1 MTNNDRWL
9 CFSDTVD
16 PVCSDSVFFRRIED
30 DETVKQQRR
39 KCDAVDGVLLLD
51 KPVGLTSN
59 QALQIV
65 KRLLNACKA
74 GHSGSLDP
82 IATGLLP
89 LFFGEATKLTQFLL
103 DADKR
108 YWTVFR
114 LGVSTTTYDSEG
126 ETTATRPVN
135 VSRRD
140 IERALQRFQ
149 GEIEQTPPMYS
160 AIKHNGEALYKLA
173 RAGVEVERAPRRVT
187 LHAIKVLGFEND
199 LLTLEIACSKGT
211 YVRSLAHD
219 LGEILGCG
227 AHVVQL
233 RRLASGDVDIERA
246 VTLEQ
251 LQALPTP
258 AERARLLQPADSV
271 LEAVPDIHLT
281 PLAAHYLKQ
290 GQPVSARHGLAPCWV
305 RLYEGETRFL
315 GMGQVLDDGR
325 VAPRRLLALGENP

>member
-1 MTNNDRWL
+1 VRG
-9 CFSDTVD
+9 
-16 PVCSDSVFFRRIED
+16 RRHC
-30 DETVKQQRR
+30 TPLS
-39 KCDAVDGVLLLD
+39 GVMLLD

-59 QALQIV
+59 QALQTV
-65 KRLLNACKA
+65 KHLLNACKG

-103 DADKR
+103 NADKR

-114 LGVSTTTYDSEG
+114 LGQSTTTYDSEG
-126 ETTATRPVN
+126 EVTATRPV
-135 VSRRD
+135 SAGRRD
-140 IERALQRFQ
+140 IERALERFR
-149 GEIEQTPPMYS
+149 GEIEQVPPMYS
-160 AIKHNGEALYKLA
+160 AIKHQGEALYKLA
-173 RAGVEVERAPRRVT
+173 RAGVEIEREPRRIT
-187 LHAIKVLGFEND
+187 IHEIKLLSLEND

-233 RRLASGDVDIERA
+233 RRIGIGHVGIENA
-246 VTLEQ
+246 VPLER
-251 LQALPTP
+251 LQALETP
-258 AERARLLQPADSV
+258 VERARLLQPVDSV
-271 LEAVPDIHLT
+271 LHELPDVHLT

-290 GQPVSARHGLAPCWV
+290 GQSVSTQHGFKPGWV
-305 RLYEGETRFL
+305 RLYEGDTRFL
-315 GMGQVLDDGR
+315 GMGEVQDDGR

>member
-1 MTNNDRWL
+1 MK
-9 CFSDTVD
+9 
-16 PVCSDSVFFRRIED
+16 PH
-30 DETVKQQRR
+30 QR
-39 KCDAVDGVLLLD
+39 KCDTVDGVLLLD
-51 KPVGLTSN
+51 KPVGFTSN
-59 QALQIV
+59 QALQTS
-65 KRLLNACKA
+65 KRLLNACKG

-103 DADKR
+103 DADKC

-114 LGVSTTTYDSEG
+114 LGTSTTTYDSEG

-135 VSRRD
+135 VARRD
-140 IERALQRFQ
+140 IERALLRFQ
-149 GEIEQTPPMYS
+149 GEIEQVPPMYS
-160 AIKHNGEALYKLA
+160 AIKHDGRALYELA

-187 LHAIKVLGFEND
+187 LHAIKLLGFENE
-199 LLTLEIACSKGT
+199 LLTLEITCSKGT

-233 RRLASGDVDIERA
+233 RRLASGGVDIEKA
-246 VTLEQ
+246 VTLGQ
-251 LQALPTP
+251 LQALETP
-258 AERARLLQPADSV
+258 AERVRLLQPVDSV
-271 LEAVPDIHLT
+271 LQTMPDIHLT
-281 PLAAHYLKQ
+281 SLAAHYLKQ
-290 GQPVSARHGLAPCWV
+290 GQPVTARHELAPCWV

-325 VAPRRLLALGENP
+325 VAPRRLLAMAEKA